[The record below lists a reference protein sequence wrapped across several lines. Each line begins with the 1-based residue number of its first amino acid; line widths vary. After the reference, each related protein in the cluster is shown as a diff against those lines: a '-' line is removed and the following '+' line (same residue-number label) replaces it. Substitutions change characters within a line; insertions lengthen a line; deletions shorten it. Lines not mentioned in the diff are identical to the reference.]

1 MASRTRR
8 FFQSPLRVMLIAHAL
23 AALATGVALITGT
36 LSTRSGTAA
45 AGVLARLGSS
55 VRFAA
60 TGAGGM
66 TLLWAMVIP
75 LGVLMVFSLLMG
87 LVYGRW
93 GLPGYLQGRA
103 VFFVPPLAAVYYI
116 LGSMILFAVDGR
128 SVAAGWSDT
137 WPMLGSSAGLTLLAI
152 YVSLSTAA
160 VGLGWTVALAVT
172 HHKRRQGKWETIGY
186 VDRTS

>member
-23 AALATGVALITGT
+23 AALATGVALASGVLATASGSTAPGT
-36 LSTRSGTAA
+36 
-45 AGVLARLGSS
+45 LARLGSS
-55 VRFAA
+55 VRFAT

-75 LGVLMVFSLLMG
+75 LGVLALVSLAMG

-103 VFFVPPLAAVYYI
+103 VYFVPPLAAVYYI
-116 LGSMILFAVDGR
+116 LGSMIVFAVDGR
-128 SVAAGWSDT
+128 SVAAGWRDT
-137 WPMLGSSAGLTLLAI
+137 WQMLGSSAGLTLLAI

-160 VGLGWTVALAVT
+160 VGLGWAVALAVT
-172 HHKRRQGKWETIGY
+172 RHKRRRGKWETIGY